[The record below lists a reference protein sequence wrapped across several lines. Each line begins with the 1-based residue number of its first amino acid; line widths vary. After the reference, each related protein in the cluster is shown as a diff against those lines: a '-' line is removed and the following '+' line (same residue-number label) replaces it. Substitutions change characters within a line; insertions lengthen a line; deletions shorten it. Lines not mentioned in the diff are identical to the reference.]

1 MNKKKQLLG
10 GYMSLDSNWQDY
22 EVEIFEFLQDEGKSL
37 TEIEE
42 ILENLREE
50 ADARVELAHE
60 SSLED
65 GEE

>member
-1 MNKKKQLLG
+1 
-10 GYMSLDSNWQDY
+10 MSLDSNWQDY